1 MLDSIPECEYIA
13 HDDGVHEFIFH
24 KASRKALDWHMDKLV
39 ELRSGL
45 PEGTTLC
52 YLLNMVEGGM
62 PPIRYALSRVR
73 AESKETP
80 FFKDV
85 ALACLMKD
93 SSLMGTFGALGN
105 SVIASSSL
113 KFFTKSEYDEAR
125 VWLREKMTQT
135 EPN

>member
-1 MLDSIPECEYIA
+1 MPDSIPECEYIA

-24 KASRKALDWHMDKLV
+24 KASRKALDWHMDKLI
-39 ELRSGL
+39 EIRDGL

-52 YLLNMVEGGM
+52 YLLNMVDGGM

-73 AESKETP
+73 AASKDTP

-85 ALACLMKD
+85 VFACLMKD
-93 SSLMGTFGALGN
+93 SSLIGTFGALGN

-113 KFFTKSEYDEAR
+113 KFFKANEADAAHA
-125 VWLREKMTQT
+125 WLREKMTEA